1 MSAEG
6 NLFAGLPASAPDE
19 VVDRLADGGR
29 FRLLRI
35 VSTGQASPPGEWY
48 DQPEDEWVVLLR
60 GAAVLTIAG
69 QPSRRLDPG
78 DWLLLPAHCRHRVDW
93 TAADQ
98 PTVWLAL
105 HFTPAPTG
113 LALRADFRTL
123 AG

>member
-1 MSAEG
+1 MSAKG
-6 NLFAGLPASAPDE
+6 NLFADLPAAAPGEIFD
-19 VVDRLADGGR
+19 VLAEGGG

-48 DQPEDEWVVLLR
+48 DQSEDEWVVVVQ
-60 GAAVLTIAG
+60 GAAGLTIAG
-69 QPSRRLDPG
+69 QPSRRLGPG

-105 HFTPAPTG
+105 HFVAGVARPK
-113 LALRADFRTL
+113 ALP
-123 AG
+123 